1 MIIVDTHAVIWLTKE
16 PKQLSRSAS
25 LALIQARDE
34 GALAIAD
41 ITLREIAVQIV
52 RRRLVVSEP
61 LDVYLRFV
69 ESIFRVLPVNGR
81 IAERSARFGS
91 TYPNDPADRLIGAT
105 ALVHGAAL
113 VTKDA
118 AIRASGEV
126 ECIW

>member
-1 MIIVDTHAVIWLTKE
+1 MIVVDTHAVVWLTQE
-16 PKQLSRSAS
+16 PKQLSQAARAV
-25 LALIQARDE
+25 LVQARNE

-41 ITLREIAVQIV
+41 ITLREIAVQVI
-52 RRRLVVSEP
+52 RQRITVSEP
-61 LDVYLRFV
+61 LAVYLRFV

-91 TYPNDPADRLIGAT
+91 AYPNDPADRLIGAT
-105 ALVHGAAL
+105 ALVHGAVL

-126 ECIW
+126 DCIW